1 MRVESKLSRMRVTR
15 VMMLSP
21 EREFATGQ
29 AWQVVVPFVIQ

>member
-1 MRVESKLSRMRVTR
+1 VTR

-29 AWQVVVPFVIQ
+29 AWQVAVPFVIQ